1 MHGIN
6 EVYDRESEVKNS
18 IANAFTKSEIH
29 KSISSIQVSLKMEKK
44 EKCIWTDLQLLLVIS
59 EINKAPSFD

>member
-6 EVYDRESEVKNS
+6 EGYDRESEVKTS

-29 KSISSIQVSLKMEKK
+29 KSISSIQVSLKVGKK
-44 EKCIWTDLQLLLVIS
+44 KGKKVFGQIYSYYL
-59 EINKAPSFD
+59 SFQK